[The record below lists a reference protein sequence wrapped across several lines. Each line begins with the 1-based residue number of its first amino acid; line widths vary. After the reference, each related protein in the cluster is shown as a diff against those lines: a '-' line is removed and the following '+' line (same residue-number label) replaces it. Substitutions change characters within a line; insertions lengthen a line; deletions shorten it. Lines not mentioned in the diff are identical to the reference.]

1 MRGGG
6 GRPSP
11 RRGQGGAARC
21 FRTMWRIESVLGP
34 VDPLFWALSG
44 LLKFAVRRH
53 KFNKD
58 SLSFSPLIA
67 VLLVGSSSR
76 NKWPGGAGLVED
88 SRDACR
94 VKAPGSRKENKCNL
108 LNGFS
113 QNCYANHLRILV
125 TIILCSD
132 LCCQNV
138 FTLNTRPDEIQLRV
152 EI

>member
-1 MRGGG
+1 M
-6 GRPSP
+6 
-11 RRGQGGAARC
+11 
-21 FRTMWRIESVLGP
+21 E
-34 VDPLFWALSG
+34 
-44 LLKFAVRRH
+44 H
-53 KFNKD
+53 
-58 SLSFSPLIA
+58 
-67 VLLVGSSSR
+67 
-76 NKWPGGAGLVED
+76 

-94 VKAPGSRKENKCNL
+94 VKAPGSRKEKRCNL